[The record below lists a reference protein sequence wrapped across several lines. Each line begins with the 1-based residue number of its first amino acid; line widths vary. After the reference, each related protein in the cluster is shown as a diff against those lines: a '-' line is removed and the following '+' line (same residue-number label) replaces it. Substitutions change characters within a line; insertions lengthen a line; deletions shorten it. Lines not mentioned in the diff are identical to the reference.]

1 MKQRLAFFLGALAGG
16 IALITTGVSAQ
27 TSTGAPTQAQIE
39 HGLKTRGLPSFGTSP
54 VPQGVNPGV
63 MQANVP
69 SYPSQERQSQPTRR
83 AQHRQSPVSRRTAS
97 AAIVQPSMVL
107 NTIMFKF
114 GSAELDPRS
123 TETLRNL
130 GNALNQGLK
139 EEKVFV
145 IEGHTDRAGTSV
157 YNEELSKQRAEVVKE
172 YLVKEMS
179 VSPDRLKA
187 VGKGFAE
194 LANPRD
200 PLGSENRRVV
210 VINAGAL

>member
-54 VPQGVNPGV
+54 APQGVNPGV

-107 NTIMFKF
+107 
-114 GSAELDPRS
+114 
-123 TETLRNL
+123 
-130 GNALNQGLK
+130 
-139 EEKVFV
+139 
-145 IEGHTDRAGTSV
+145 
-157 YNEELSKQRAEVVKE
+157 
-172 YLVKEMS
+172 
-179 VSPDRLKA
+179 
-187 VGKGFAE
+187 
-194 LANPRD
+194 
-200 PLGSENRRVV
+200 
-210 VINAGAL
+210 